1 MAQKHLQISLEKM
14 VGDHALLT
22 VEVCG
27 DKYDFYVYNQVYEGY
42 VKPMIEQGVSQL
54 TLLQSACYSFCNGE
68 LIKNRAGNLTWL
80 VERVCELE
88 AELEAELS
96 KK

>member
-1 MAQKHLQISLEKM
+1 MTQPNLQLRLEEM

-22 VEVCG
+22 VTVRG
-27 DKYDFYVYNQVYEGY
+27 DKYDFYVHTSVYESHI
-42 VKPMIEQGVSQL
+42 KTTPSPLMIS
-54 TLLQSACYSFCNGE
+54 LLQLACYSFCNGE
-68 LIKNRAGNLTWL
+68 LVKNRNGSVKFL

-88 AELEAELS
+88 AELA

>member
-22 VEVCG
+22 VEVRG
-27 DKYDFYVYNQVYEGY
+27 DKYDFYVYNPVYESQI
-42 VKPMIEQGVSQL
+42 KPMIEQGVSPL
-54 TLLQSACYSFCNGE
+54 TLLHCACYSFCNGE

-88 AELEAELS
+88 AELS

>member
-1 MAQKHLQISLEKM
+1 MSNIPPVRLEEM
-14 VGDHALLT
+14 VGNHALLT
-22 VEVCG
+22 AEFRG
-27 DKYDFYVYNQVYEGY
+27 DKYDFYIYKPVYEGY
-42 VKPMIEQGVSQL
+42 VKPMIEQGVSEL

-68 LIKNRAGNLTWL
+68 LVKNRKGSVKFL

-88 AELEAELS
+88 AELT